1 MCIGC
6 CFNDIHNMFADIINT
21 LESLL
26 NNSSFQYQLL
36 ESHYMPY
43 AFGSGFNA
51 YKLKRQYLR
60 IVWDGRDHI
69 VSIYSNHKQNYPVNE
84 WELKFEGDINTFKQL
99 NIKFI
104 IDNVR

>member
-1 MCIGC
+1 M
-6 CFNDIHNMFADIINT
+6 HSMFVDVINT
-21 LESLL
+21 FESLL

-51 YKLKRQYLR
+51 YKLKQQYLK

-69 VSIYSNHKQNYPVNE
+69 VSVYSNHKHQNYPVSK
-84 WELKFEGDINTFKQL
+84 WELKFEGNINTFKQL
-99 NIKFI
+99 DIKGI
-104 IDNVR
+104 VDNVS